1 MEKLIKQ
8 SLLSGILVGIGVIIN
23 IISMNNYIGAM
34 LFSFALIA
42 IIKCNLKLYTGKIGY
57 YTTSKTF
64 SLFMILIYNFVGV
77 ILPTIG
83 LVLCNSKLYK
93 NFLNTSNKKFS
104 NGFIELFLYSLMCGI
119 LIFISVYTKDL
130 MITIFCIMI
139 FILSGYEHCVVDFP
153 FLVINFS
160 LVNMFKFTVIIAG
173 NSIGSIVT
181 RYLLE

>member
-1 MEKLIKQ
+1 
-8 SLLSGILVGIGVIIN
+8 
-23 IISMNNYIGAM
+23 M
-34 LFSFALIA
+34 LFSFALIT

-64 SLFMILIYNFVGV
+64 SLLMVLIYNFVGV

-83 LVLCNSKLYK
+83 LSLCNSKLFTTFLDISK
-93 NFLNTSNKKFS
+93 NKFS
-104 NGFIELFLYSLMCGI
+104 NGFIELFLYSSMCGI

-130 MITIFCIMI
+130 IVTIFCIMI
-139 FILSGYEHCVVDFP
+139 FVLSGYEHCVADFP
-153 FLVINFS
+153 FLIINFS
-160 LVNMFKFTVIIAG
+160 LVNLFKFTVIIAG